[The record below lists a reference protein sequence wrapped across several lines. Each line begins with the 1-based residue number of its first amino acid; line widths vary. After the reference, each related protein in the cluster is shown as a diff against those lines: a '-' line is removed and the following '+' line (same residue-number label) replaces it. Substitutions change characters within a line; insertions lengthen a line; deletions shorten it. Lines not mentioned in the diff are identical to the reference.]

1 MTTPTTP
8 SPERDAE
15 IALAFDHPEARAAAA
30 ADQPLDRISLRDH
43 IVEVEIG
50 AFQVE
55 RDLTQRLAFN
65 VVVEVAPVT
74 APLEDDVDRILSY
87 DKVTEAIATELATE
101 RLNLLETLADNVA
114 ARILAEPQ
122 ARRVFLRIEKLDRGP
137 FKLGVEIVRS
147 RSDQSGAASKETVQ
161 PRLVFLSRA
170 AQVSDRLSVWLD
182 DLQGDVPV
190 ILCLAEPE
198 AEATAVS
205 EPRAQLNIDLLR
217 QDQAAWALMARD
229 ARLNVA
235 NTRTELDWAMKQGHI
250 SIWAPAKM
258 VLDATEAPGDLSGV
272 GLTQWFAAEVSA
284 VELVLIDAPIL
295 PGLDVPQRQIS
306 L

>member
-1 MTTPTTP
+1 MVAQSDSET
-8 SPERDAE
+8 AE
-15 IALAFDHPEARAAAA
+15 IQQAFAHPLARSEASATA
-30 ADQPLDRISLRDH
+30 PLDRISLRDH

-55 RDLTQRLAFN
+55 RDLTQRLSFN
-65 VVVEVAPVT
+65 VVVEVAPVA

-87 DKVTEAIATELATE
+87 DKVTEAIATELAAE
-101 RLNLLETLADNVA
+101 RLNLLETLADNIA

-147 RSDQSGAASKETVQ
+147 AADVAGAAVAQAVQ
-161 PRLVFLSRA
+161 PRLVYLCRA
-170 AQVSDRLSVWLD
+170 AQVSEALAGWLD
-182 DLQGDVPV
+182 DLAGAGPLV
-190 ILCLAEPE
+190 LCLE
-198 AEATAVS
+198 APNAGHSVTDN
-205 EPRAQLNIDLLR
+205 RAQLNIDLL
-217 QDQAAWALMARD
+217 QLDQAAWTLMSRD

-250 SIWAPAKM
+250 SIWAPGKM
-258 VLDATEAPGDLSGV
+258 VLDATTPPETVDGPA
-272 GLTQWFAAEVSA
+272 LTVWFAQEMQAAEVVTIGA
-284 VELVLIDAPIL
+284 ELPDL
-295 PGLDVPQRQIS
+295 GLPQRHIT

>member
-1 MTTPTTP
+1 MVAQ
-8 SPERDAE
+8 SDSESAE
-15 IALAFDHPEARAAAA
+15 IQQAFDHPLARSEATATA
-30 ADQPLDRISLRDH
+30 PLDRISLRDH

-55 RDLTQRLAFN
+55 RDLTQRLSFN
-65 VVVEVAPVT
+65 VVVEVAPVE

-87 DKVTEAIATELATE
+87 DKVTEAIATELAAE
-101 RLNLLETLADNVA
+101 RLNLLETLADNIA

-147 RSDQSGAASKETVQ
+147 AAEVADASVAQAVQ
-161 PRLVFLSRA
+161 PSLVYLGRS
-170 AQVSDRLSVWLD
+170 AQVSGALSAWLD
-182 DLQGDVPV
+182 ELVGAAPLV
-190 ILCLAEPE
+190 LCLE
-198 AEATAVS
+198 APAASNAVADM
-205 EPRAQLNIDLLR
+205 RAQLNIDLL
-217 QDQAAWALMARD
+217 QIDQAAWTLMARD
-229 ARLNVA
+229 VRLNVA

-258 VLDATEAPGDLSGV
+258 VLDATTPPETVDGPALAA
-272 GLTQWFAAEVSA
+272 WFAQEMQAAEVVTIGA
-284 VELVLIDAPIL
+284 ELPD
-295 PGLDVPQRQIS
+295 LDLPQRHIM

>member
-1 MTTPTTP
+1 MVAQSDSKT
-8 SPERDAE
+8 AE
-15 IALAFDHPEARAAAA
+15 IQQAFDHPVARSEASATA
-30 ADQPLDRISLRDH
+30 PLDRISLRDH

-55 RDLTQRLAFN
+55 RDLTQRLSFN
-65 VVVEVAPVT
+65 VVVEVAPVA

-87 DKVTEAIATELATE
+87 DKVTEAIATELAAE
-101 RLNLLETLADNVA
+101 RLNLLETLADNIA

-147 RSDQSGAASKETVQ
+147 TADVTDAAQTQAVL
-161 PRLVFLSRA
+161 PRLVYLSRA
-170 AQVSDRLSVWLD
+170 AQVSEALAGWLD
-182 DLQGDVPV
+182 DLAGAGPLV
-190 ILCLAEPE
+190 LCLEAPE
-198 AEATAVS
+198 GNNAVADI
-205 EPRAQLNIDLLR
+205 RAQLNIDLL
-217 QDQAAWALMARD
+217 QMDQAAWTLMARD

-258 VLDATEAPGDLSGV
+258 VLDATTPPETVDGAA
-272 GLTQWFAAEVSA
+272 LTTWFAQEMQAAEV
-284 VELVLIDAPIL
+284 VTIGTELPDL
-295 PGLDVPQRQIS
+295 GVPQRHIT

>member
-15 IALAFDHPEARAAAA
+15 IALAFDHPEVRAAAT

-65 VVVEVAPVT
+65 VVVEVAPVE

-87 DKVTEAIATELATE
+87 DKVTEAIATELAAE
-101 RLNLLETLADNVA
+101 RLNLLETLADNIA

-147 RSDQSGAASKETVQ
+147 RSYQSGAASKETVQ

-170 AQVSDRLSVWLD
+170 AQASDRLAAWLD

-258 VLDATEAPGDLSGV
+258 VLDATEAPGDLSGF
-272 GLTQWFAAEVSA
+272 GLMQWFAAEVSA
-284 VELVLIDAPIL
+284 AELVLIDAPIL
-295 PGLDVPQRQIS
+295 PGLDVPQRQIG

>member
-1 MTTPTTP
+1 MVAQ
-8 SPERDAE
+8 SDSESAE
-15 IALAFDHPEARAAAA
+15 IQQAFDHPLARSEATATA
-30 ADQPLDRISLRDH
+30 PLDRISLRDH

-55 RDLTQRLAFN
+55 RDLTQRLSFN
-65 VVVEVAPVT
+65 VVVEVAPVE

-87 DKVTEAIATELATE
+87 DKVTEAIATELAAE
-101 RLNLLETLADNVA
+101 RLNLLETLADNIA

-147 RSDQSGAASKETVQ
+147 AADVADAAMAQAVQ
-161 PRLVFLSRA
+161 PCLIYLSRS
-170 AQVSDRLSVWLD
+170 AQVSGALSAWLD
-182 DLQGDVPV
+182 ELVGAAPLV
-190 ILCLAEPE
+190 LCLE
-198 AEATAVS
+198 APAASNPVADM
-205 EPRAQLNIDLLR
+205 RAQLNIDLL
-217 QDQAAWALMARD
+217 QIDQAAWTLMAQD

-258 VLDATEAPGDLSGV
+258 VLDATTPPETVDGPALAA
-272 GLTQWFAAEVSA
+272 WFAQEMQAAEVVTIGA
-284 VELVLIDAPIL
+284 ELPDLEL
-295 PGLDVPQRQIS
+295 PQRHIM

>member
-1 MTTPTTP
+1 MIAQSDSET
-8 SPERDAE
+8 AE
-15 IALAFDHPEARAAAA
+15 IQQAFDHPLARSEASATA
-30 ADQPLDRISLRDH
+30 PLDRISLRDH

-55 RDLTQRLAFN
+55 RDLTQRLSFN
-65 VVVEVAPVT
+65 VVVEVAPVS

-87 DKVTEAIATELATE
+87 DKVTEAITTELAAE
-101 RLNLLETLADNVA
+101 RLNLLETLADNIA

-147 RSDQSGAASKETVQ
+147 AAEVAGAAVAKAVQ
-161 PRLVFLSRA
+161 PRLVYLSRA
-170 AQVSDRLSVWLD
+170 AQVSEALAGWLD
-182 DLQGDVPV
+182 DLAGAAPLV
-190 ILCLAEPE
+190 LCLEAPE
-198 AEATAVS
+198 GNNAVADI
-205 EPRAQLNIDLLR
+205 RAQLNIDLL
-217 QDQAAWALMARD
+217 QLDQAAWTLMSRD

-258 VLDATEAPGDLSGV
+258 VLDATTPPETVDGAA
-272 GLTQWFAAEVSA
+272 LTAWFAQEMQAAEVVTIGA
-284 VELVLIDAPIL
+284 ELPDL
-295 PGLDVPQRQIS
+295 GLPQRHIT

>member
-15 IALAFDHPEARAAAA
+15 IALAFDHPEARAAAT

-101 RLNLLETLADNVA
+101 RLNLLETLADNIA

-147 RSDQSGAASKETVQ
+147 WSDQSSAASKETVQ

-170 AQVSDRLSVWLD
+170 AQASDRLSAWLD

-258 VLDATEAPGDLSGV
+258 VLDATEAPGDLRGV

-284 VELVLIDAPIL
+284 AELVLIDAPIL
-295 PGLDVPQRQIS
+295 PGLDLPQRQIG

>member
-1 MTTPTTP
+1 MTTPKTP
-8 SPERDAE
+8 SPEHDAE
-15 IALAFDHPEARAAAA
+15 IALAFDHPEARAAAT

-65 VVVEVAPVT
+65 VVVEVAPVE

-87 DKVTEAIATELATE
+87 DKVTEAIATELAAE
-101 RLNLLETLADNVA
+101 RLNLLETLADNIA

-147 RSDQSGAASKETVQ
+147 WSDQSGATSKETVQ

-170 AQVSDRLSVWLD
+170 AQASDRLSDWLD
-182 DLQGDVPV
+182 VLQGDAPV

-198 AEATAVS
+198 AEATAVA

-258 VLDATEAPGDLSGV
+258 VLDATEAPEDLNGI
-272 GLTQWFAAEVSA
+272 GLLQWFAAEVSA
-284 VELVLIDAPIL
+284 AEVVLIDTPAIR
-295 PGLDVPQRQIS
+295 GLDMPQRQIS

>member
-1 MTTPTTP
+1 MVAQSDSETT
-8 SPERDAE
+8 E
-15 IALAFDHPEARAAAA
+15 IQQAFDHPLARSEATAAA
-30 ADQPLDRISLRDH
+30 PLNRISLRDH

-55 RDLTQRLAFN
+55 RDLIQRLSFN
-65 VVVEVAPVT
+65 VVVEVAPVA

-87 DKVTEAIATELATE
+87 DKVTEAIATELAAE
-101 RLNLLETLADNVA
+101 RLNLLETLADNIA

-147 RSDQSGAASKETVQ
+147 AAEVAGAAVAKAVQ
-161 PRLVFLSRA
+161 PRLVYLSSA
-170 AQVSDRLSVWLD
+170 AQVSEALAGWLD
-182 DLQGDVPV
+182 DLAGAAPLV
-190 ILCLAEPE
+190 LCLEAPE
-198 AEATAVS
+198 GNNAVADI
-205 EPRAQLNIDLLR
+205 RAQLNIDLL
-217 QDQAAWALMARD
+217 QLDQAAWTLMSRD

-258 VLDATEAPGDLSGV
+258 VLDATTPPETVDGAA
-272 GLTQWFAAEVSA
+272 LTAWFAQEMQAAEVVTIGA
-284 VELVLIDAPIL
+284 ELPDL
-295 PGLDVPQRQIS
+295 GLPQRHIT

>member
-15 IALAFDHPEARAAAA
+15 IALAFDHPEARAAVT

-65 VVVEVAPVT
+65 VVVEVAPIE

-101 RLNLLETLADNVA
+101 RLNLLETLADNIA

-147 RSDQSGAASKETVQ
+147 RSDQPSAASKETVQ

-170 AQVSDRLSVWLD
+170 AQASDRLSDWLN

-235 NTRTELDWAMKQGHI
+235 NTRTELDWAMKQRHI
-250 SIWAPAKM
+250 SVWAPAKM
-258 VLDATEAPGDLSGV
+258 VLDATEAPDDLSGI
-272 GLTQWFAAEVSA
+272 GLMQWFAAEVSA
-284 VELVLIDAPIL
+284 AELVLIDAPIL